1 MSGRQIAAY
10 TGPDGVNVIK
20 SWLQENDYISGEAR
34 IKQREDTVWAE
45 VSYEQEAE
53 RNKRLENIAT

>member
-1 MSGRQIAAY
+1 MPRQIAAY
-10 TGPDGVNVIK
+10 TGPDGVDKIK
-20 SWLQENDYISGEAR
+20 AWLKENDYISGEAR
-34 IKQREDTVWAE
+34 IRQCEETVWAQ